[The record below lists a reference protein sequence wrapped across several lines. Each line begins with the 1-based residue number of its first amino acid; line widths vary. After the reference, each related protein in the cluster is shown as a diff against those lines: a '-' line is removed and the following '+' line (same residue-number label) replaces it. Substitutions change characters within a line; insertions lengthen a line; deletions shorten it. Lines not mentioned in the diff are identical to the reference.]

1 MKENFI
7 EVIKKQEK
15 KSNQT
20 EILEMKELIKMGGMT
35 TEDFISR
42 QDSIRTN
49 LKGGGR
55 GSQQTR
61 PSTELIISRMVDE
74 GHTTTHTD
82 TWGGKK
88 EAWGILKRTNL
99 KFHRIRG
106 DEIKIKQLKLSI
118 Q

>member
-15 KSNQT
+15 KKQPNRNSGNERINQD
-20 EILEMKELIKMGGMT
+20 GGMT

-42 QDSIRTN
+42 QDSIRAN

-88 EAWGILKRTNL
+88 EAWGILKRTNP

-106 DEIKIKQLKLSI
+106 DEIKIKQLKLYI